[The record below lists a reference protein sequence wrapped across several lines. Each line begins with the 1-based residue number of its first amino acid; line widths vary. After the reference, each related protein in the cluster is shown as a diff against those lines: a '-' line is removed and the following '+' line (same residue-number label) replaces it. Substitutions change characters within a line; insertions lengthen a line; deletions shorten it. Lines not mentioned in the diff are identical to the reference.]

1 MLERDCQHV
10 TVGVIYSWIADQT
23 RAKVERRRGKD
34 GERHYENNSRPGRV
48 VVLLQFHQKNLFWRI
63 RWAIFV
69 YFKALTSKASWKPQY
84 VPNLSVWQ
92 TRRDNGGSS
101 RRRRRRR
108 SSGEKAKRQTNTR
121 EGEDRRAGQICDKI
135 VPMRVALDTTE
146 FDVPLWRP
154 GFGWGILQVPISL
167 CIMRII
173 KHVTNV
179 ISEMV
184 NPISITCPFYLT
196 I

>member
-23 RAKVERRRGKD
+23 RAKVERQRGND

-108 SSGEKAKRQTNTR
+108 SSGEKAKRQTNIR
-121 EGEDRRAGQICDKI
+121 EGKTEEPDRFVTKLYRWELHWIRQNLMFRYDVLDLGEAYSKFLFHC
-135 VPMRVALDTTE
+135 ALCASSNT
-146 FDVPLWRP
+146 
-154 GFGWGILQVPISL
+154 
-167 CIMRII
+167 
-173 KHVTNV
+173 
-179 ISEMV
+179 
-184 NPISITCPFYLT
+184 
-196 I
+196 